1 MHSVFIHKTTF
12 KMFDKKLYTFYKKN
26 SNSTQQISEVYKA
39 T

>member
-12 KMFDKKLYTFYKKN
+12 KILDKKLYTFYKKN